1 MTRSKLF
8 LLVLRL
14 GIAHIFFAST
24 ISPAA
29 EVLAAPIK
37 TEANFSCLPGTSCFF
52 KFSCGD
58 DEEEID
64 GTEKAVPS
72 SSGACEHKVHN
83 VSSSSSYASANTTT
97 QIKNVSPTV
106 AIPAGMNAP
115 KISSSV
121 PSPNGGSPAVPPSS
135 APSKN
140 EGQGV
145 VKNPKTISDKFR
157 LLNPFAK
164 APKDPKVKSNKPT
177 LGTLQKKA
185 RELEEEV
192 DELYSHAKIAGL
204 LNKDK
209 KPKPKSA
216 LKTAQ
221 RFCSIFPKDIDRLWR
236 RGRDLEYYAISLPP
250 TKQKERAKERVH
262 LSLLKLEEIY
272 PRCRAYYPNLYP
284 MDLGHES

>member
-72 SSGACEHKVHN
+72 SSGACEHK
-83 VSSSSSYASANTTT
+83 
-97 QIKNVSPTV
+97 IKNVSPTV